1 MRTYPNLKSL
11 MRPSSPWRSWP
22 RRARPSWLLLKK
34 KWTWPWRR
42 RTLREARERQHQVR
56 LSRRYYKS
64 SSKNGFKGD
73 GKGKFTSASSTTWLR
88 CGGDGKTANCP
99 RATANCHGKQHW
111 QQCPLCLLCRW
122 GHSWVCLGQLPGREQ
137 RWDSMCGPAT
147 IHARGGGARQSSL
160 GWRGHSHHR
169 LSPCIGEAHGLES
182 HEEHVDTTERPT
194 FGFGNSTRN
203 QCLSTAAFK
212 IKADVRSGQLQ
223 IHTLDHGDGPVLFS
237 IASLRAL
244 GAIIDFSED
253 LVVFRQ
259 LSDKKIIPLERSS
272 TGHQLLPLTSDWYE
286 NAKEASHSV
295 PSLRSFI

>member
-1 MRTYPNLKSL
+1 M
-11 MRPSSPWRSWP
+11 
-22 RRARPSWLLLKK
+22 
-34 KWTWPWRR
+34 WTP
-42 RTLREARERQHQVR
+42 QSV
-56 LSRRYYKS
+56 
-64 SSKNGFKGD
+64 
-73 GKGKFTSASSTTWLR
+73 
-88 CGGDGKTANCP
+88 
-99 RATANCHGKQHW
+99 
-111 QQCPLCLLCRW
+111 
-122 GHSWVCLGQLPGREQ
+122 LP
-137 RWDSMCGPAT
+137 
-147 IHARGGGARQSSL
+147 
-160 GWRGHSHHR
+160 
-169 LSPCIGEAHGLES
+169 
-182 HEEHVDTTERPT
+182 
-194 FGFGNSTRN
+194 FGNSTRN

-212 IKADVRSGQLQ
+212 IKKADGRSGQLQ